1 MEMHYSR
8 MEPQQNERK
17 ADSGAPGKTGMKDS
31 KIEGE
36 RARGGTII
44 LRKPWQRIV
53 FVSGLVA
60 LALFL
65 IFASVMGYS

>member
-1 MEMHYSR
+1 MEHR
-8 MEPQQNERK
+8 QNEPE
-17 ADSGAPGKTGMKDS
+17 AASPPPDSGSKKDS

-60 LALFL
+60 LVLFL
-65 IFASVMGYS
+65 IFASVIGYS

>member
-1 MEMHYSR
+1 
-8 MEPQQNERK
+8 
-17 ADSGAPGKTGMKDS
+17 MKDS